1 MKILITGASS
11 GIGAALAS
19 HYAKH
24 DNHLILLARD
34 KNRLQELQNTF
45 TPRGHSACKCDI
57 IDVDLCDFALVQEKI
72 KMIGLV
78 DMAILNA
85 GISIGHSLEV
95 TPFDD
100 FKRLYDTN
108 LLSYH
113 AILEPLLPKFK
124 EQRSGTIVFI
134 SSLASLIT
142 MPSSVAY
149 SSSKR
154 ALNAYAE
161 GIRYKYKTYGV
172 DVVNIL
178 PGFIDTPLTQ
188 KNSFSMPFLMSLE
201 EGSKRIVKA
210 IERKKPIYAFP
221 LRFYM
226 MIKCIEMLPHSLKE
240 RIILY
245 VTSKKV

>member
-11 GIGAALAS
+11 GIGAALAR
-19 HYAKH
+19 HYDSAE
-24 DNHLILLARD
+24 NQLILLARD
-34 KNRLQELQNTF
+34 TKRLKQLQKSLT
-45 TPRGHSACKCDI
+45 CKAQI
-57 IDVDLCDFALVQEKI
+57 ISVDVTDFKLLQAEI
-72 KMIGLV
+72 AAIGSL
-78 DMAILNA
+78 DMVILNA

-100 FKRLYDTN
+100 FKKLYDTN
-108 LLSYH
+108 LLSSH

-124 EQRSGTIVFI
+124 EQKSGTIVFI
-134 SSLASLIT
+134 SSLASIIS

-161 GIRYKYKTYGV
+161 GMRYKYKPYGI
-172 DVVNIL
+172 DIINIL

-201 EGSKRIVKA
+201 AGTQRITKA
-210 IERKKPIYAFP
+210 IERKKRFYAFP
-221 LRFYM
+221 LRFYLV
-226 MIKCIEMLPHSLKE
+226 IKVLNLLPYFLREK
-240 RIILY
+240 IINSTY
-245 VTSKKV
+245 K